1 MFSQRNA
8 RGLAVWA
15 PAKVNLFLEVFGKRA
30 DGFHEIATLMV
41 TVTLYDTLEI
51 KEDPRGKVALWSD
64 NPGISTGP
72 DNLVCRAAELVRN
85 HLKIRQGVQ
94 IGLRK
99 RIPLGA
105 GLAGGSS
112 DAAATMFGLNRL
124 WKLGLSRLDLTEL
137 AAQIG
142 SDVPFFFSGPA
153 AWCTG
158 RGEKVEPLS
167 MSKPV
172 WLVLVCPVEGLSTA
186 EVYRHV
192 QVPAI
197 PVTGVEIRGAFKE
210 GKVAEVGKWL
220 HNRLESAAQILC
232 PALAEIR
239 ARLAAFAPAGQ
250 LMSGSGTS
258 HFALC
263 RERKEAFQIARALR
277 HGSDKRICPTVL
289 PVRNCLDLATE

>member
-1 MFSQRNA
+1 MFSQHNA
-8 RGLAVWA
+8 YGLAVWA

-41 TVTLYDTLEI
+41 TVTLYDTLEF
-51 KEDPRGKVALWSD
+51 KEDPRGNVALWSD
-64 NPGISTGP
+64 NSGISTGP

-94 IGLRK
+94 VGLRK

-124 WKLGLSRLDLTEL
+124 WKLGLSRADLTEL
-137 AAQIG
+137 GAQIG
-142 SDVPFFFSGPA
+142 SDVPFFFSGPV

-167 MSKPV
+167 LDKPF
-172 WLVLVCPVEGLSTA
+172 WLVLVCPVVGLSTA

-192 QVPAI
+192 QVPAT
-197 PVTGVEIRGAFKE
+197 PMTGAEIRRAVKE
-210 GKVAEVGKWL
+210 GNVAEVGKWL

-239 ARLAAFAPAGQ
+239 ARLASVAPAGQ

-263 RERKEAFQIARALR
+263 RERKEAFRLARALL
-277 HGSDKRICPTVL
+277 HGSDKRFCPTVL
-289 PVRNCLDLATE
+289 PVRNCVDLA